1 MWEHPSKDFIV
12 VDKKIMKEVQYLMI
26 ELQLFFPLLFCK
38 NELQEEG
45 KYKVELITKEGYKG
59 SRLIIHVADSDDAG
73 NWPCSVIF
81 GFQFG
86 GFMHVIMRY
95 V

>member
-1 MWEHPSKDFIV
+1 MWEHPSKDFMV
-12 VDKKIMKEVQYLMI
+12 VDKKIMKEVQYLMF
-26 ELQLFFPLLFCK
+26 ELHSCFFPLLFCK

-73 NWPCSVIF
+73 NWSGNDIF
-81 GFQFG
+81 GF
-86 GFMHVIMRY
+86 
-95 V
+95 

>member
-1 MWEHPSKDFIV
+1 MF
-12 VDKKIMKEVQYLMI
+12 L
-26 ELQLFFPLLFCK
+26 PLLFCK

-73 NWPCSVIF
+73 NWPGSVILGSNF
-81 GFQFG
+81 MND
-86 GFMHVIMRY
+86 GFMHMIMRY